1 MGTALILLQFAI
13 VLALIFK
20 GARVG
25 GIGLGIYGMV
35 GVFILVF
42 VFGMKPGNLPI
53 DVMLIIVSVI
63 TAAAALQAAG
73 GLDYLVGLAAKFL
86 RKHPTHITYFGPL
99 TTWLFCLVAGT
110 AHTCYS
116 LLPIISEIATNSK
129 IRSERPLSVATIA
142 ASLGITGSPVSAA
155 TAAIISTDLLGDAGI
170 ELKDVMMICIPASL
184 IAILVAAF
192 VQNRIGK
199 ELVDDEVYKERVAK
213 GIIDPEH
220 DSKLIDEMIKNPN
233 PRAKYAVVAFLLGVL
248 MVVVF
253 GSVPSLRPSFMVDG
267 MLHRVTMPET
277 IEIVMMSVAA
287 LILVVGKANVHDAVK
302 GNVFGAGMNAMVAI
316 FGIAWMG
323 DTFFNGNLAFFKEH
337 IANVVTQYPFL
348 FAIALFFM
356 SIMLFSQAA
365 TVRTL
370 YPLGI
375 GLGIAPLALVAMF
388 PAVNGYF
395 FLPNYPTTVAAINFD
410 RTGSTRIGRFV
421 VNHSFQ
427 VAGFI
432 TTFVSIGVG
441 YLIIQFM

>member
-13 VLALIFK
+13 VLDLIFK

-129 IRSERPLSVATIA
+129 IRPERPLSVATIA

>member
-1 MGTALILLQFAI
+1 MGTALILLQFVI

-129 IRSERPLSVATIA
+129 IRPERPLSVATIA

-155 TAAIISTDLLGDAGI
+155 TAAIISTDLLGGAGI
-170 ELKDVMMICIPASL
+170 ELKDVMIICIPASL

-220 DSKLIDEMIKNPN
+220 DSELIDEMIKNPN

-323 DTFFNGNLAFFKEH
+323 DTFFNGNLAFFKEP